1 MKTKPFIV
9 ASVTVLSLAAAVGIT
24 KATGYWRTE
33 SSKVPTTFTGGE
45 FAGQSDPADIKGS
58 YSFNDIEKN
67 FGVPP
72 ELLASAFGMESADP
86 GTLQAKSLETAWGNL
101 EGDAEVGTDSVRLFT
116 ALWAGL
122 PFTPEQTTVL
132 PLRAVEVLE
141 ENGKIGEELSAEL
154 RLRAVLPGGAAKG
167 TGTESSAE
175 VGSGPGTQADSADSA
190 VPAVPAPSGAPDV
203 SANQS
208 STTAPETAAAP
219 VHEAPDRQV
228 RGLTTFGELEKWGV
242 TGAMWETRFGKPMGS
257 RGSSLKDWAAENG
270 LSMSEIRG
278 AAQEMVD
285 SAA

>member
-45 FAGQSDPADIKGS
+45 FAGQSDPGDIKGS

-86 GTLQAKSLETAWGNL
+86 GTLQAKSLETAWSDL
-101 EGDAEVGTDSVRLFT
+101 EGGVEVGTDSVRLFT

-122 PFTPEQTTVL
+122 PFTPEETTVL
-132 PLRAVEVLE
+132 PFRAVEVLE
-141 ENGKIGEELSAEL
+141 ENGKIDEKLSAEL
-154 RLRAVLPGGAAKG
+154 RLRAVLPSGGAPG
-167 TGTESSAE
+167 TGTIAESSAE
-175 VGSGPGTQADSADSA
+175 VGSGSDAQAVST
-190 VPAVPAPSGAPDV
+190 VPAVPAPSGAADV

-219 VHEAPDRQV
+219 VHEAPERQV
-228 RGLTTFGELEKWGV
+228 KGLTTFGELEKWGV
-242 TGAMWETRFGKPMGS
+242 TGAMWETRLGKPMGS

-270 LSMSEIRG
+270 LSMSEIRD